1 MVDTKFWKLYDIRIT
16 LHSGILGSLITN
28 LTSDFRNSKWRIQYG
43 KHEVLET
50 LRYVDA
56 SENNFDEKVTAP
68 NLKDSDSD
76 NSGSDAGREKE
87 VMRELW
93 MLSEMAFTG

>member
-1 MVDTKFWKLYDIRIT
+1 MKIRYKRSNVADSFVHKWNIMYKNNIYNPNFLGDSVSSCHSHRHIARTEKAFCIFSCGYEVDL
-16 LHSGILGSLITN
+16 
-28 LTSDFRNSKWRIQYG
+28 
-43 KHEVLET
+43 
-50 LRYVDA
+50 

-87 VMRELW
+87 VMRAL
-93 MLSEMAFTG
+93 